1 MQNTNPIH
9 ALREVRISQVGVLIE
24 QIRKTNPKLLED
36 IPGDKAAAL
45 IRKVFKQM
53 NQTLAMT
60 EEGVV
65 KFVGL
70 GQFRVRKVEKELE
83 GKKVTRTQIVFTRS
97 EQ

>member
-1 MQNTNPIH
+1 M
-9 ALREVRISQVGVLIE
+9 IE
-24 QIRKTNPKLLED
+24 QIRKTDPKLLED
-36 IPGDKAAAL
+36 IPGGKAATL
-45 IRKVFKQM
+45 VRSIFKQM

-97 EQ
+97 GQ